1 TGQSARVRAGDEP
14 TSDFRLSD
22 SPSSDS
28 PTRAGRDIV
37 HAVTEPAA
45 LTDSRLANLGA
56 RLIADAYERFE
67 SRFRIVTRR
76 ARIRFAERDWVGM
89 ASDARER
96 LALYAGAAS
105 ATAVTIRETLGERT
119 EDQMVW
125 ASMKAV
131 YSGLITRPHHR
142 DRAGTFLGPVPRRRC
157 PPRGVH
163 PRHQPAG
170 RRFGSPPSEA
180 MAPLYRSDP
189 AMGAVDL
196 VAAILEDAGLAAP
209 FADLHRDA

>member
-89 ASDARER
+89 ATDARER
-96 LALYAGAAS
+96 LALYEGAAS

-119 EDQMVW
+119 EDQMAW
-125 ASMKAV
+125 ARMKAV
-131 YSGLITRPHHR
+131 YSGPIMQRHDWELPETVFNSVTRR
-142 DRAGTFLGPVPRRRC
+142 IFSTVGVDPRIEF
-157 PPRGVH
+157 VDTD
-163 PRHQPAG
+163 
-170 RRFGSPPSEA
+170 FDSPP
-180 MAPLYRSDP
+180 
-189 AMGAVDL
+189 
-196 VAAILEDAGLAAP
+196 
-209 FADLHRDA
+209 